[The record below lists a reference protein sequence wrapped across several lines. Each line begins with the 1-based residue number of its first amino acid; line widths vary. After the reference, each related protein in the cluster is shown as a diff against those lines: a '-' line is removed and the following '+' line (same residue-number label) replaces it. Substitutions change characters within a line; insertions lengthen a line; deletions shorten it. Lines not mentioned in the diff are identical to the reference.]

1 MPYDKIDKQDMEKVL
16 KNLSGKAPKITIT
29 AGAANVATFTI
40 QFPNTREVAYFDLYM
55 STSAAGA
62 NVSATTYS
70 TGLAATTGTVLAS
83 ITANKYL
90 SVLTDAT
97 GKAVL
102 TLTAT
107 AKPVGEYM
115 VIPGGTG
122 QLAISAGTVTGSYG

>member
-1 MPYDKIDKQDMEKVL
+1 MPYEKIDRQDMEKVL

-29 AGAANVATFTI
+29 PGATNVATFTI
-40 QFPNTREVAYFDLYM
+40 QFPTKEVTYFDLYM
-55 STSAAGA
+55 STSSAGA
-62 NVSATTYS
+62 NVSGTTYS
-70 TGLAATTGTVLAS
+70 TGLAVTTGAVVAA

-97 GKAVL
+97 GKAVV

-122 QLAISAGTVTGSYG
+122 QLSVSAGTVTGSYG